1 MAKLC
6 TVCVKFV
13 EKFQFAAIY
22 ARLTCFACLFASL
35 YKLSRQVGEWGGGNA
50 FKMHLKPHKR
60 KRTLIGTHSRASFL
74 LHEFKFRI
82 CLDTI
87 RTKADSALSCNTRYV
102 ATQFQGVDK
111 TAKKKARWANFFRC
125 TSRKWSRALS
135 RSAVRER
142 GVEVEG

>member
-22 ARLTCFACLFASL
+22 ARLTCFACLFASI
-35 YKLSRQVGEWGGGNA
+35 YKLSRQVGEWGRGNA

-60 KRTLIGTHSRASFL
+60 IRTLIGTHSRASFL
-74 LHEFKFRI
+74 LHGFKFRI
-82 CLDTI
+82 RLDTI

-111 TAKKKARWANFFRC
+111 TAKKKGEVGKLFPLHFAKVEQ
-125 TSRKWSRALS
+125 SLEPQHSE
-135 RSAVRER
+135 RE
-142 GVEVEG
+142 GGEVEG